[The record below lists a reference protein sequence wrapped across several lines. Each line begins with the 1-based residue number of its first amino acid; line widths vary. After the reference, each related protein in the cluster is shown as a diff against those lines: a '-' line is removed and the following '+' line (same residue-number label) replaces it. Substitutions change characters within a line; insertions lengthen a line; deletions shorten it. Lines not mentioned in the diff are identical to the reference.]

1 MLGTITAVKPHYL
14 PREAA
19 AAYCS
24 LSVSTMEEEIRTDRF
39 PKPRQLTKR
48 RVGWLLAELETW
60 CADRP
65 VSDLLP
71 PKNTAAKKPRATPST
86 TPQDAWT
93 VS

>member
-1 MLGTITAVKPHYL
+1 MLDTIAVVKPQYL
-14 PREAA
+14 PRGAA
-19 AAYCS
+19 AAYCG

-48 RVGWLLAELETW
+48 RVGWLLVELEAW

-71 PKNTAAKKPRATPST
+71 PKNTAAKKPRATSSRA
-86 TPQDAWT
+86 PQDAWT
-93 VS
+93 AS